1 MVHDWHSWILIIPIS
16 AGSLCLVALIIAC
29 ILLMISN
36 CAVSGQS
43 TFYFWSLNERLKIST
58 YRGHAGTDIYLCG
71 DPKRC
76 PVCLGPGIRYPVNIH
91 RDTGPG
97 VTWPV
102 YVPTLHTIHC
112 QPVLCIHCV
121 HSALLKLQTLS
132 TNCPNTWN
140 TRNCRNGYV
149 Q

>member
-1 MVHDWHSWILIIPIS
+1 MNCPWLAFLICP
-16 AGSLCLVALIIAC
+16 GSLCLVALIIAC
-29 ILLMISN
+29 VISVIYWWYPIVQYLDN
-36 CAVSGQS
+36 LHS
-43 TFYFWSLNERLKIST
+43 ISEASMNVWK
-58 YRGHAGTDIYLCG
+58 YLGIRHAGTDIYLCG

-76 PVCLGPGIRYPVNIH
+76 PVCLGPGIRYPVNIS

-112 QPVLCIHCV
+112 PPVLCIHCV
-121 HSALLKLQTLS
+121 LSALLKLQKLS

-140 TRNCRNGYV
+140 TRNCRNGHV